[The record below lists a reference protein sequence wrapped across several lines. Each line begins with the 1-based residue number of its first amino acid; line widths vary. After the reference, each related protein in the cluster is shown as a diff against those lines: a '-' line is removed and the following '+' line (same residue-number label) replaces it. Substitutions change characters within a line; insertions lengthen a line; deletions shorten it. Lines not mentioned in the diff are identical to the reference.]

1 MSHEQTPLLR
11 GFDQFSAVN
20 ENLRKFR
27 RAIGIHA
34 DFNDGDIESAR
45 LGARGMYKEVIANQR
60 RCGRQYYLTDV
71 IMYLALGSQIVI
83 GALLTALGP
92 LSRLHPTSITILGIT
107 NTTIAGILALLK
119 GQGLPDRLRKDQFEM
134 RKVQDFIEEV
144 DARMVLA
151 GDTLTLSEV
160 DDAVQ
165 KVFLKFN
172 AARDT
177 AEMNRPDSY
186 GQQPE
191 GAMESRASFPQP
203 PAAPTTN
210 QTGEEDSLAKGK
222 EPDGKST
229 DSKSDPPS
237 ISAL

>member
-1 MSHEQTPLLR
+1 MAHEQTPLLG
-11 GFDQFSAVN
+11 GFDQFAAVN

-27 RAIGIHA
+27 RAIGINT
-34 DFNDGDIESAR
+34 DTQDGDIESAR
-45 LGARGMYKEVIANQR
+45 LGARGMYKEVLANQR
-60 RCGRQYYLTDV
+60 RCSRQYYLTDV

-134 RKVQDFIEEV
+134 RKVQDFIEEM
-144 DARMVLA
+144 DARLVLA
-151 GDTLTLSEV
+151 GDTLTIGEV
-160 DDAVQ
+160 EDAVQ

-186 GQQPE
+186 GLQPE
-191 GAMESRASFPQP
+191 GVMESRSSFPP
-203 PAAPTTN
+203 PVAAPTADKSV
-210 QTGEEDSLAKGK
+210 EDSIGKGK
-222 EPDGKST
+222 ELDVKST
-229 DSKSDPPS
+229 GSTSDSPS